1 MISDI
6 AYTLAAVDL
15 DPGPFVSPTRIGI
28 VAALLIVWALG
39 AQWIDRDMDKVK
51 TNREQWNL
59 IVLAGGAVA
68 TFVLFV
74 VPVWGSFFV
83 VGILFWMLLAG
94 GAMAAYIVHR
104 NGRLAPTARVLT
116 LGHAKRIITGGRDSK
131 RPKDKGQRVQIVD
144 HKGDFVELPSDA
156 DEAKA
161 FQALQDFLF
170 DLLRRRASEV
180 DLVAGKEKY
189 RQLFKVD
196 GVATE
201 KSEGLAPEVGERLF
215 RFVKKIAGLDI
226 EEIRK
231 PQKGKIQASLLS
243 HEGNV
248 GDTAVHSSGTTAGE
262 RLRLKFHTDN
272 RLYRIPELGLAS
284 ARSEE
289 LKKILEKPA
298 GLFLMSA
305 PPQHGLTTTQYAIL
319 RSHDAYMNNI
329 HALERRPLAE
339 VDNITQ
345 QRFDGANTDVNYAR
359 MLQTVLR
366 REPNMVMVG
375 ECEERDTACVALRAA
390 ADRRKIYLGING
402 KDCFDALGKYLA
414 FVGDNAL
421 VAKALL
427 GVMNQ
432 RLIRTLCSECREAF
446 EPDTATL
453 KKLNLPADKIER
465 FYRAPSEPKTDRRG
479 RPIECMQ
486 CQGTGFVG
494 RTGIY
499 ELLVVDEP
507 VAKLIA
513 MGASTNRIKSQCR
526 KRRMYYLQEEALLK
540 VIDGTTSMDE
550 ILRCLRTG

>member
-1 MISDI
+1 
-6 AYTLAAVDL
+6 
-15 DPGPFVSPTRIGI
+15 
-28 VAALLIVWALG
+28 
-39 AQWIDRDMDKVK
+39 
-51 TNREQWNL
+51 
-59 IVLAGGAVA
+59 
-68 TFVLFV
+68 
-74 VPVWGSFFV
+74 
-83 VGILFWMLLAG
+83 MLLAG
-94 GAMAAYIVHR
+94 GAMTAYIVHR
-104 NGRLAPTARVLT
+104 NGRLAPSARVLT
-116 LGHAKRIITGGRDSK
+116 LGHAKRIISRGHDSK
-131 RPKDKGQRVQIVD
+131 RPRDKGQRVQIVD
-144 HKGDFVELPSDA
+144 HNGDFVELPSDA
-156 DEAKA
+156 DEALA

-189 RQLFKVD
+189 RQMFKVD

-201 KSEGLAPEVGERLF
+201 KPEGLAPEVGERIF
-215 RFVKKIAGLDI
+215 RFVKRIAGLDI

-231 PQKGKIQASLLS
+231 PQKGKIEVSLLS
-243 HEGNV
+243 HEGGV
-248 GDTAVHSSGTTAGE
+248 GDTEVHSSGTTAGE

-272 RLYRIPELGLAS
+272 RLYRIPELGLAD

-289 LKKILEKPA
+289 LKKILEKPT

-305 PPQHGLTTTQYAIL
+305 PTQHGLTTTQYAIL
-319 RSHDAYMNNI
+319 RSHDAYINNI
-329 HALERRPLAE
+329 HSLERRPLAE

-366 REPNMVMVG
+366 REPNMVMIG
-375 ECEERDTACVALRAA
+375 ECEDRDTACVALRAA
-390 ADRRKIYLGING
+390 ADGRKIYLGING
-402 KDCFDALGKYLA
+402 KDCFEVLGKYLA

-427 GVMNQ
+427 GVMSQ
-432 RLIRTLCSECREAF
+432 RLVRTLCSECREAF

-513 MGASTNRIKSQCR
+513 MGAATNRIKSQCR

-550 ILRCLRTG
+550 ILRCLRGG